1 LAGEL
6 SQHEVLFAVCA
17 VHIGLANPNEV
28 AKAAAKKAHQPEK
41 PIADLLESDGV
52 INAEQRGRIE
62 QWVNHQILDG
72 RETVEMLSAGG
83 LEEEEESR
91 STIEAEVLSGLP
103 PPGPPA
109 VRLYDDYGEKVTNA
123 EPGRY
128 DMREPFAAGGQARIL
143 LAFDEHIGREVA
155 VKEFLADKYESRKA
169 PDGSL
174 PAVVRFLR
182 EARVTGQLEHPN
194 IIPVHELGRREDG
207 SLYYTM
213 RLVHGQTLED
223 KLEDCQ
229 SLADRLKLLGVFWDA
244 CKAIAFAHSRGVVHR
259 DIKPENVMVGE
270 FGETVV
276 LDWGIAKVTGKQD
289 VLSGDIEKQVELLS
303 KNLPRTTLTGMTIG
317 TPAYMSPEQARGQI
331 SAVDQRSDVWS
342 LGAMLYEIL
351 TGIPPYMGPT
361 PSNVIEKVIRTPP
374 KPVRELSPD
383 APADLVAV
391 TEKALQ
397 RDPTQRYQS
406 AWELAEEISAYMT
419 GGRVQAYEYTAWE
432 LFKRFASRHKMA
444 FGAVT
449 LAFLVIIGALVAVIS
464 AYQSEQEGRR
474 LANYHLAQA
483 YAEKAD
489 RLLDDLRL
497 PSARV
502 FASASLLYNPAH
514 PQSPFYTE
522 DFAGDMPQSLELMA
536 QAASTIYRV
545 QREDTLRLQ
554 KVLRSADLPFQI
566 AYSPDGSHLVAA
578 CHDKSV
584 RIWEAESGKLEQE
597 LSAHAGRVGGVAYS
611 PDGRLLASASY
622 DKTCKLWDADSG
634 EEIRTFTGHT
644 DRVTRAVFSPN
655 GKFLASAS
663 FDGTVRV
670 WEVQSGEAIR
680 VLKGHKGRVRDVAF
694 SPDGDQLASSGVDK
708 TVRIWKVESGE
719 QLLKLTGHTNSVARL
734 RYAPG
739 GRWLASGG
747 YDGKILLWDV
757 ATGKRKATLE
767 GHTGHVYS
775 LAFSPDG
782 NWLASGS
789 FDTSLRIWDVAGGH
803 ATTKLH
809 LRIHGHQA
817 AVSGLAFSPDSRSLA
832 TCGYDRDIK
841 IWDIVRG
848 DQFPGFRGHRDKI
861 YAMSFSPDGN
871 LLATGSWD
879 NTVRIWNAAD
889 GKRLRVLRKHRGYVN
904 AVVVSPDSELLA
916 STSWDGTV
924 RVWELKTGKQRY
936 EFQGHGGLI
945 NPAAFSPDGNL
956 LVCGHG
962 DRDIGVWEAQTGSL
976 IRKLEGHAGRVYALD
991 FSPDGKRLATASHD
1005 KTVKIW
1011 DPATGK
1017 VIKTMQGHTDLVSGV
1032 DWSPDGRWIASSGSD
1047 NQAILWDADGGKEI
1061 RRLRGHHLWV
1071 NSVRFSPD
1079 SRLLA
1084 TASDDR
1090 TVRIWSVESGQPIL
1104 IIRTHNEVMAI
1115 RFTPDGKTLALGDG
1129 RRMVMYPLDFSA
1141 LQTDPREQLSKAE
1154 KSLGKHLDGF
1164 QLKMAGATAAGL
1176 LQTGEK

>member
-1 LAGEL
+1 
-6 SQHEVLFAVCA
+6 
-17 VHIGLANPNEV
+17 
-28 AKAAAKKAHQPEK
+28 
-41 PIADLLESDGV
+41 
-52 INAEQRGRIE
+52 
-62 QWVNHQILDG
+62 
-72 RETVEMLSAGG
+72 MLSAGG
-83 LEEEEESR
+83 EEEASQ
-91 STIEAEVLSGLP
+91 STVEAQAFPERP
-103 PPGPPA
+103 ATAQPPA
-109 VRLYDDYGEKVTNA
+109 VKLYDDYGEKVTNP

-128 DMREPFAAGGQARIL
+128 EMREPFAAGGQARIL

-155 VKEFLADKYESRKA
+155 VKEFMADKYESQKA

-194 IIPVHELGRREDG
+194 IIPVHELGRQEDG

-213 RLVHGQTLED
+213 RLVRGQTLED
-223 KLEDCQ
+223 KLENCGSQ
-229 SLADRLKLLGVFWDA
+229 ADRLKLLGVFWDA

-289 VLSGDIEKQVELLS
+289 VLSSDIEKQVELLS

-317 TPAYMSPEQARGQI
+317 TPAYMSPEQAQGRIG
-331 SAVDQRSDVWS
+331 AVDERSDVWS

-374 KPVRELSPD
+374 KPVRELAPE

-406 AWELAEEISAYMT
+406 AWELAEEVSAYMT

-432 LFKRFASRHKMA
+432 LFKRFASRHKLA
-444 FGAVT
+444 FGAVS

-502 FASASLLYNPAH
+502 FAAASLLYNPAH

-522 DFAGDMPQSLELMA
+522 DFAGQIPQSLELMA

-566 AYSPDGSHLVAA
+566 AYSPDGNYLAAA

-584 RIWEAESGKLEQE
+584 RIWDADSGKLEQE
-597 LSAHAGRVGGVAYS
+597 LSAHAGRVHGVAYS
-611 PDGRLLASASY
+611 PDGRFLASASY
-622 DKTCKLWDADSG
+622 DKTCKLWDVDSG
-634 EEIRTFTGHT
+634 TEVRTYSGHT
-644 DRVTRAVFSPN
+644 DRVTRAVFSPD
-655 GKFLASAS
+655 GKLLASAS
-663 FDGTVRV
+663 FDGTVRIWNV
-670 WEVQSGEAIR
+670 KSGEAIK
-680 VLKGHKGRVRDVAF
+680 VLKGHAGRVRDAAF
-694 SPDGDQLASSGVDK
+694 SPDGKNLASSGVDK
-708 TVRIWKVESGE
+708 TVRVWDVESGK
-719 QLLKLTGHTNSVARL
+719 QLLKLAGHTNSVARL

-757 ATGKRKATLE
+757 ATGKQKAVLE

-782 NWLASGS
+782 AWLASGS
-789 FDTSLRIWDVAGGH
+789 FDTSLRIWDVAT
-803 ATTKLH
+803 AKLH

-817 AVSGLAFSPDSRSLA
+817 AVSGLAFSPDSKSLA

-841 IWDIVRG
+841 IWNIVRG
-848 DQFPGFRGHRDKI
+848 DQFPEFHGHKDKV
-861 YAMSFSPDGN
+861 YAMSHSPDGK

-879 NTVRIWNAAD
+879 NTVRIWNAAS
-889 GKRLRVLRKHRGYVN
+889 GKRLRVLRKHKGYVN
-904 AVVVSPDSELLA
+904 AVVISPDSGRLA

-924 RVWELKTGKQRY
+924 RAWDAKTGKQLY
-936 EFQGHGGLI
+936 QLQGHGGLI
-945 NPAAFSPDGNL
+945 NPAVFSPDGNL
-956 LVCGHG
+956 LACGHG
-962 DRDIGVWEAQTGSL
+962 DRDIAIWEAQTGKL
-976 IRKLEGHAGRVYALD
+976 VRKLEGHAGRVYALA
-991 FSPDGKRLATASHD
+991 FAPDGKRLASASHD

-1017 VIKTMQGHTDLVSGV
+1017 VINSLQGHSDLVSGV

-1047 NQAILWDADGGKEI
+1047 NLAILWDAKGGKEL
-1061 RRLRGHHLWV
+1061 RRFLGHHLWV

-1079 SRLLA
+1079 SSLLA

-1090 TVRIWSVESGQPIL
+1090 TVRIWSVGSGEPIL

-1115 RFTPDGKTLALGDG
+1115 RFTPDGNTLALGDG
-1129 RRMVMYPLDFSA
+1129 KRVVMYPLDFSA
-1141 LQTDPREQLSKAE
+1141 VQTDPRAQLKQAE
-1154 KSLGKHLDGF
+1154 RSLGKLLKGF
-1164 QLKMAGATAAGL
+1164 QLKIAELPTEGKL
-1176 LQTGEK
+1176 HTGKK

>member
-1 LAGEL
+1 MAGEL

-28 AKAAAKKAHQPEK
+28 AKAATKKAHQPEK

-52 INAEQRGRIE
+52 INAEQRERIE

-83 LEEEEESR
+83 LEEESQ
-91 STIEAEVLSGLP
+91 STVEAEIQP
-103 PPGPPA
+103 RRPAPGPLA
-109 VRLYDDYGEKVTNA
+109 VKLYDDYGEKVTNA

-128 DMREPFAAGGQARIL
+128 EMREPFASGGQARIL

-155 VKEFLADKYESRKA
+155 VKEFLADKYESQKA

-194 IIPVHELGRREDG
+194 IIPVHELGRHKDG

-223 KLEDCQ
+223 KLENCRSQ
-229 SLADRLKLLGVFWDA
+229 ADRLKLLGVFWDA

-289 VLSGDIEKQVELLS
+289 VLSDDIEKQVELLS

-317 TPAYMSPEQARGQI
+317 TPAYMSPEQAQGRI
-331 SAVDQRSDVWS
+331 SAVDERSDVWS

-374 KPVRELSPD
+374 KPVRELSPE

-406 AWELAEEISAYMT
+406 AWELAEEVSAYMT

-502 FASASLLYNPAH
+502 FASASLLYNPTH

-522 DFAGDMPQSLELMA
+522 DFAGQMPQSLELMA

-545 QREDTLRLQ
+545 QREDTLRLGQ
-554 KVLRSADLPFQI
+554 VLRSADLPFQI
-566 AYSPDGSHLVAA
+566 SYSPDGQHLAAA

-584 RIWEAESGKLEQE
+584 RIWDANNGKLEQE
-597 LSAHAGRVGGVAYS
+597 LSAHAGRVHGVAYS
-611 PDGRLLASASY
+611 PDGRFLASASY

-634 EEIRTFTGHT
+634 EELRTFSGHT
-644 DRVTRAVFSPN
+644 DRVTRAVFSPD
-655 GKFLASAS
+655 GKLLASAS

-670 WEVQSGEAIR
+670 WEVQSGEAIK
-680 VLKGHKGRVRDVAF
+680 VLKGHKSRVRDAAF
-694 SPDGDQLASSGVDK
+694 SPDGKQLASSGVDK
-708 TVRIWKVESGE
+708 TVRVWDVESGE
-719 QLLKLTGHTNSVARL
+719 QLLKLAGHTNSVARL

-757 ATGKRKATLE
+757 ASGRQKAALE
-767 GHTGHVYS
+767 GHTGHIYS

-782 NWLASGS
+782 AWLASGS
-789 FDTSLRIWDVAGGH
+789 FDTSLRIWDM
-803 ATTKLH
+803 ATAKLH

-817 AVSGLAFSPDSRSLA
+817 AVSGLAFSPDSKNLA

-841 IWDIVRG
+841 IWAIVRG
-848 DQFPGFRGHRDKI
+848 DQFPEFRGHKDKV
-861 YAMSFSPDGN
+861 YAMSYSPDGK

-879 NTVRIWNAAD
+879 NTVRIWNAVN
-889 GKRLRVLRKHRGYVN
+889 GKRRRVLRKHQGYVN
-904 AVVVSPDSELLA
+904 AVVISPDSDRLA

-924 RVWELKTGKQRY
+924 RVWNAKTGKQLY
-936 EFQGHGGLI
+936 QLQGHGGLI
-945 NPAAFSPDGNL
+945 NPAVFSPDGNF

-962 DRDIGVWEAQTGSL
+962 DRDIGIWEAQTGKL
-976 IRKLEGHAGRVYALD
+976 VRKLQGHAGRVYALTY
-991 FSPDGKRLATASHD
+991 SPDGRRLASASHD

-1011 DPATGK
+1011 DPESGK
-1017 VIKTMQGHTDLVSGV
+1017 VLHSLHGHTDLVSGI

-1047 NQAILWDADGGKEI
+1047 NLAILWDAQSGKE
-1061 RRLRGHHLWV
+1061 RRRFLGHHLWV

-1079 SRLLA
+1079 SHLLA

-1115 RFTPDGKTLALGDG
+1115 RFTPDRMALALDNGP
-1129 RRMVMYPLDFSA
+1129 RVVMYPLDFSA
-1141 LQTDPREQLSKAE
+1141 LQTDPQAQLRQAE
-1154 KSLGKHLDGF
+1154 RSLGRHLDGF
-1164 QLKMAGATAAGL
+1164 QLKMAGTPAAGL